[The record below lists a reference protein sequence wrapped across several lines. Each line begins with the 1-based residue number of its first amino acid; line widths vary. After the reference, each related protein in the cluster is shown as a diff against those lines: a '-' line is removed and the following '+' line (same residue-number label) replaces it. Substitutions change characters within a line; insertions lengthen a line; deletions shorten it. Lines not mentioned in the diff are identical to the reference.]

1 MKYSRRV
8 KKKKKKKKK
17 LEESMKNES
26 PKGTLGV
33 FRPPFRDPPVASRE
47 EAKDE
52 YSGSSQIRFPF
63 PVSEEQNTG

>member
-1 MKYSRRV
+1 
-8 KKKKKKKKK
+8 
-17 LEESMKNES
+17 MKNES

-63 PVSEEQNTG
+63 LVSEEQNTG